1 MIGDTLYELKARI
14 VSAMDITDFLDM
26 LGLEFVDVIDLF
38 DEYLDDEEVQGRF
51 DRACR

>member
-1 MIGDTLYELKARI
+1 MIGDTLDELKARI

-26 LGLEFVDVIDLF
+26 LGLDFVDVIDLF
-38 DEYLDDEEVQGRF
+38 DDYLEDEEVQARF

>member
-1 MIGDTLYELKARI
+1 MIGDTLEELKARI

-26 LGLEFVDVIDLF
+26 LGLDLVDVIDKF
-38 DEYLDDEEVQGRF
+38 DDEIKEHEEVF

>member
-1 MIGDTLYELKARI
+1 MIGDTMDELKARI
-14 VSAMDITDFLDM
+14 LSAMDITDFLDF

-38 DEYLDDEEVQGRF
+38 EDYLEDEEVQARL

>member
-1 MIGDTLYELKARI
+1 MLGDTLDELKARI

-26 LGLEFVDVIDLF
+26 LGLDFVDVIDKF
-38 DEYLDDEEVQGRF
+38 DDEIQENSEKF